1 MRSANLVPTIFSPFS
16 VPTKSLATA
25 TPLATTTA
33 AIRASNSSSAFL
45 LTLLSSSLWPGLIC
59 SAAIAVHYWLLAS
72 ITFVVLYPRATCLL
86 LLQRLCLWGLTVD
99 LSTALVSAIIQLQR
113 LIARL
118 DQLQGL
124 LLYLIGT
131 PPAYLN
137 KTHLGCIVLEVEDA
151 RHTLLELLNHQH
163 VLVALEG
170 NTGLLALLVDPSA
183 VYELDRRR
191 SEPFRVVWRA
201 NLWICQHGY
210 PRMGTFLAADP
221 GGGID
226 ELAVLVLLGVL
237 TQQPHIPCF
246 VLRKKG

>member
-1 MRSANLVPTIFSPFS
+1 MPWPIYSTNTTYITGDSR
-16 VPTKSLATA
+16 
-25 TPLATTTA
+25 PL
-33 AIRASNSSSAFL
+33 L
-45 LTLLSSSLWPGLIC
+45 QLSYQP
-59 SAAIAVHYWLLAS
+59 A
-72 ITFVVLYPRATCLL
+72 RATCLL

-118 DQLQGL
+118 GQLLLAQLLAFDQLQGL